1 MPKTKTKAASANIY
15 AVLGSDESEV
25 KRVAAELASNLTP
38 PGAGDFG
45 LEIIDGAA
53 DNADQA
59 AARVRSAIEA
69 VQTLPFFGDTKV
81 VWLKNVNFLGDDQK
95 ARSATVQS
103 ALEELSELV
112 DSGFGPGITLLISA
126 IDVDKRRSFYKTL
139 LKRAEVQVFDRLDS
153 GRSGWEEEALEI
165 VQQRAKKRKLQFDGD
180 ALDLFVLLTGGD
192 TRQID
197 NELEKID
204 TFLDKDRGVNAELV
218 RELVPLSRAGVIF
231 ELGNALAA
239 RDLQLSLKLVRRL
252 LDQGESAIGILL
264 VAIVPTI
271 RNLLLAKDLME
282 RHHLPRPHSPFQF
295 ISAINRLPG
304 EATDHLPRKKDGS
317 VNAYGLGIAAQQAGR
332 FETAQLIEAMRACLA
347 ANIQLVTTQLDHELI
362 LTEVVVKLLG
372 RVTGS
377 CVGADLPMS
386 LGSAIL
392 RPDASALQIT
402 CFFHLSSRDRTNVG
416 NVPADTGKG
425 LYVAMIIINQE
436 CKMNQRGNQSPRKTP
451 GCHQCRE
458 SLRTMHGRPPGTTLK
473 RNHAQ
478 PKMIDCIA

>member
-1 MPKTKTKAASANIY
+1 MPKVKTKAASANIY
-15 AVLGSDESEV
+15 AVLGTDEAEV

-38 PGAGDFG
+38 PAAGDFG
-45 LEIIDGAA
+45 LEIIDGTA

-59 AARVRSAIEA
+59 EGRVRSAIEA
-69 VQTLPFFGDTKV
+69 LQTLPFFGSTKV

-95 ARSATVQS
+95 ARSAAVQS
-103 ALEELSELV
+103 ALEELSQLV
-112 DSGFGPGITLLISA
+112 DSGFGPGSTLLISA

-139 LKRAEVQVFDRLDS
+139 LKSAEVQVFDRLDS
-153 GRSGWEEEALEI
+153 GRSGWEEEALEM
-165 VQQRAKKRKLQFDGD
+165 VQQRAKKRKLQFDED

-204 TFLDKDRGVNAELV
+204 TFLGKDRGVNTELV

-231 ELGNALAA
+231 ELSNALAA

-282 RHHLPRPHSPFQF
+282 RYRLPRPHSPFQF

-304 EATDHLPRKKDGS
+304 EATDHLPRKRDGS
-317 VNAYGLGIAAQQAGR
+317 INAYALGIAAQKAGR
-332 FETAQLIEAMRACLA
+332 FETTQLIQAMQACLA
-347 ANIQLVTTQLDHELI
+347 ANIKLVTTQLDHELI

-372 RVTGS
+372 RRQK
-377 CVGADLPMS
+377 L
-386 LGSAIL
+386 
-392 RPDASALQIT
+392 
-402 CFFHLSSRDRTNVG
+402 
-416 NVPADTGKG
+416 
-425 LYVAMIIINQE
+425 
-436 CKMNQRGNQSPRKTP
+436 
-451 GCHQCRE
+451 
-458 SLRTMHGRPPGTTLK
+458 
-473 RNHAQ
+473 
-478 PKMIDCIA
+478 

>member
-1 MPKTKTKAASANIY
+1 MPLAACDEIAMPKTKTKAASAKIY
-15 AVLGSDESEV
+15 AVLGSDEAEV
-25 KRVAAELASNLTP
+25 KRVAAELATNLTP

-53 DNADQA
+53 DNVDQA
-59 AARVRSAIEA
+59 EARVRSAIEA
-69 VQTLPFFGDTKV
+69 LQTLPFFGSTKV

-95 ARSATVQS
+95 ARSAAVQS
-103 ALEELSELV
+103 ALEELSELI
-112 DSGFGPGITLLISA
+112 DSGFGPGITLLMSA

-139 LKRAEVQVFDRLDS
+139 VKRAEVQVFDRLDS

-165 VQQRAKKRKLQFDGD
+165 VQQRAKKRKLRFDED

-204 TFLDKDRGVNAELV
+204 TFLGNDRTVNAELV

-231 ELGNALAA
+231 DLGNALAG

-282 RHHLPRPHSPFQF
+282 RYRLPRPYSPFQF
-295 ISAINRLPG
+295 ISAVNRLPG

-317 VNAYGLGIAAQQAGR
+317 VNAYALGIAAQQAGQ
-332 FETAQLIEAMRACLA
+332 FETSQLIQAMRACLE
-347 ANIQLVTTQLDHELI
+347 ANVQLVTTQLDHELI
-362 LTEVVVKLLG
+362 LTEVIVKLLG
-372 RVTGS
+372 
-377 CVGADLPMS
+377 
-386 LGSAIL
+386 
-392 RPDASALQIT
+392 AS
-402 CFFHLSSRDRTNVG
+402 
-416 NVPADTGKG
+416 
-425 LYVAMIIINQE
+425 
-436 CKMNQRGNQSPRKTP
+436 
-451 GCHQCRE
+451 
-458 SLRTMHGRPPGTTLK
+458 
-473 RNHAQ
+473 
-478 PKMIDCIA
+478 